1 MATAWCRDS
10 GIAAKVMSDTVEKSV
25 ADEGR
30 YVRVRPDQPLTF
42 VHLMTASIVFVVGL
56 FLSGIAFCGELFS
69 RQIDSKEGMKA
80 ATDEDLEFPEQ
91 WQGEYNPTNKVN
103 REEN

>member
-10 GIAAKVMSDTVEKSV
+10 GIAAKMEKNTIAKSV
-25 ADEGR
+25 ADEGTNR
-30 YVRVRPDQPLTF
+30 YVRVRSDQPLTF

-91 WQGEYNPTNKVN
+91 WQGDSMNKVN
-103 REEN
+103 GEKN